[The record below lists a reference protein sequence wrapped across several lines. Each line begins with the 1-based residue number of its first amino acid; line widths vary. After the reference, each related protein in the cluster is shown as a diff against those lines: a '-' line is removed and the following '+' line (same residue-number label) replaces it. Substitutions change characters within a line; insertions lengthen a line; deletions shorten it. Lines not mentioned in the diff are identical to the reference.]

1 MAETLN
7 VPTWNL
13 DDVFPGF
20 ESEKYREAKVR
31 IKAML
36 EKAKNYLVESS
47 PTGRRCG
54 ICGLAFGR
62 FLPNSTRSKCLRT
75 TLSAYVYARFSTET
89 KNPVVIAETQQNRR
103 TVWCPRRR
111 CSCSSGT
118 CLHSTK
124 NS

>member
-36 EKAKNYLVESS
+36 EKAKKYLVESC
-47 PTGRRCG
+47 PPVGDAAFADWLWAL
-54 ICGLAFGR
+54 LAE
-62 FLPNSTRSKCLRT
+62 LDQIEVLAD
-75 TLSAYVYARFSTET
+75 TL
-89 KNPVVIAETQQNRR
+89 
-103 TVWCPRRR
+103 
-111 CSCSSGT
+111 
-118 CLHSTK
+118 
-124 NS
+124 